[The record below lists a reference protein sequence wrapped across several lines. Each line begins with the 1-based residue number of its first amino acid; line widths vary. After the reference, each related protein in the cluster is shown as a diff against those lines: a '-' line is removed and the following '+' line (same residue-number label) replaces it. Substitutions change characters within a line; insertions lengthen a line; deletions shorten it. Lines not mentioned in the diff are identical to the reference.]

1 MNAAATVRKP
11 LGILAAIGLLS
22 GGAAPVAQATP
33 TDDFLRQVRAN
44 GIGGNAPDGAVIQ
57 DAKEVC
63 DMLDYQEGA
72 YQYLGESIKAFLPQ
86 PKLAEMMVEAGFSSA
101 NWTNFALG
109 IVALHV
115 AEV

>member
-1 MNAAATVRKP
+1 MNVTAAVTKP

-22 GGAAPVAQATP
+22 AGAAPVAQATP

-44 GIGGNAPDGAVIQ
+44 GIGVNAPDGAVIE

-72 YQYLGESIKAFLPQ
+72 YQYLNAHSGLDRNQSAFFVAASVTYYCPQ
-86 PKLAEMMVEAGFSSA
+86 FAPKLGP
-101 NWTNFALG
+101 G
-109 IVALHV
+109 H
-115 AEV
+115 

>member
-72 YQYLGESIKAFLPQ
+72 YQYLNQHSGLDDRQSAMFVTVLVKYFCPQ
-86 PKLAEMMVEAGFSSA
+86 FTPG
-101 NWTNFALG
+101 
-109 IVALHV
+109 
-115 AEV
+115 